1 MKHFVVTLELML
13 GDAEKNVAHLVEA
26 EDSLSAEKEA
36 CLLEMHGDALE
47 YDETSGFYYDDAVNF
62 AYRAMRVVEVE
73 EEDYPT
79 LKKYFL

>member
-1 MKHFVVTLELML
+1 MKHFVVTLELIL
-13 GDAEKNVAHLVEA
+13 GDARKTVRHLVEA

-36 CLLEMHGDALE
+36 YLLEMHGDALE
-47 YDETSGFYYDDAVNF
+47 YHERSGFYYDGAVDF